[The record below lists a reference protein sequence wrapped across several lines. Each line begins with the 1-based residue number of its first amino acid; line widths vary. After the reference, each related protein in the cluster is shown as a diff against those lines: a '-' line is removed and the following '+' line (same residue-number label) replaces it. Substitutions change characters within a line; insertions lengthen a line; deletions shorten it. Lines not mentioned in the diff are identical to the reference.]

1 MLLLVIN
8 YISNE
13 QKMKKALTLRS
24 IVVILSFEYH
34 MHNILIV
41 SHIGSMVKEKRSKKL
56 SKSKSILSI
65 IY

>member
-1 MLLLVIN
+1 MLLPVIN

-24 IVVILSFEYH
+24 IVVILSFKYH

-41 SHIGSMVKEKRSKKL
+41 SHIWSMVKEKQSKK
-56 SKSKSILSI
+56 
-65 IY
+65 